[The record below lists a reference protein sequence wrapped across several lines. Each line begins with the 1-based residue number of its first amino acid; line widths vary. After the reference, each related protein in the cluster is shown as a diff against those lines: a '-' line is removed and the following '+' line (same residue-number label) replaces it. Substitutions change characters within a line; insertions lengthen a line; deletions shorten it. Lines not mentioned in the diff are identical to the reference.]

1 MTDRPTARAAKA
13 VLTARLADAPGIAG
27 VGLAR
32 LDADYVL
39 RVDLAEAAAGARVP
53 GTVDGV
59 AVVTRVIGTVRAL
72 PAT

>member
-1 MTDRPTARAAKA
+1 MTDRSAARAAKV
-13 VLTARLADAPGIAG
+13 VLADRLAGAPGITG

-32 LDADYVL
+32 QDAGYVL
-39 RVDLAEAAAGARVP
+39 RVDLAEASAGARVP
-53 GTVDGV
+53 GSVDGV